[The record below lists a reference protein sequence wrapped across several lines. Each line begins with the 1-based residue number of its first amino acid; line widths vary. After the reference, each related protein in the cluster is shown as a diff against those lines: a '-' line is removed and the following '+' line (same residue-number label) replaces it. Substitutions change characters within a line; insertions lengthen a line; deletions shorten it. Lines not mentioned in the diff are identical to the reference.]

1 MKDRYTATSSFDEGL
16 RELNGWKN
24 EIEEREDGFFSELS
38 EAQKRKNTPVFT
50 GVLAYFPDAI
60 KEVARASFEG
70 NKQHH
75 NGKPLH
81 WDRNKS
87 TDELDSCTRHLID
100 HASGIEFDDCGT
112 RHLTKC
118 IWRLLAHVQKT
129 IENKKGDR

>member
-1 MKDRYTATSSFDEGL
+1 MKDRYTTTSSFDEGL
-16 RELNGWKN
+16 RELNGLFDEGLRELN
-24 EIEEREDGFFSELS
+24 ALNIESELS

-75 NGKPLH
+75 NDKPLH

-129 IENKKGDR
+129 IEKENV